1 LSILLFASIFSGCL
15 EQSTTETRK
24 PSTLKPLQPEKASTK
39 SVEVDKTRITLY
51 YPDEEAQFLVKEE
64 SEITST
70 PSLIKSTLERLFQ
83 GPRKA
88 GLINPFPEGIKVL
101 GVNLRNGTLEIN
113 FDKNLEELYPRGS
126 SSENMFIYSIVNTVT
141 NFPQVKKVRFLIDG
155 KAREIIGSNYDF
167 STQDFSRDE
176 SLIAR

>member
-1 LSILLFASIFSGCL
+1 
-15 EQSTTETRK
+15 
-24 PSTLKPLQPEKASTK
+24 
-39 SVEVDKTRITLY
+39 
-51 YPDEEAQFLVKEE
+51 
-64 SEITST
+64 
-70 PSLIKSTLERLFQ
+70 LIKSTLERLFQ

-101 GVNLRNGTLEIN
+101 GVNLKNGTLEIN